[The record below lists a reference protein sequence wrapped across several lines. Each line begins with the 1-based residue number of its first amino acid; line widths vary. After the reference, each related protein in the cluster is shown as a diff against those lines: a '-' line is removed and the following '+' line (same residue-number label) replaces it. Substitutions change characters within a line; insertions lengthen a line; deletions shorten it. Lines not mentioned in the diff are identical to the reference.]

1 MRREQ
6 AKPLKELLGLYI
18 KEAGLQEGLNGA
30 RVLALWEEMQT
41 SGIQQATVEKSFN
54 KGKLYLRIQSS
65 AVRNYLFIDRQNII
79 SKMNQTL
86 GEALIK
92 DIVLL

>member
-6 AKPLKELLGLYI
+6 AKPLRELLALYI

-30 RVLALWEEMQT
+30 RVLALWEEMQAPCV
-41 SGIQQATVEKSFN
+41 QQATIEKSFN

-65 AVRNYLFIDRQNII
+65 AVRNYLFIDRQNVI
-79 SKMNQTL
+79 SKMNQAL
-86 GEALIK
+86 GEVLIK